1 MATIY
6 EIQTERAVNKILEAQ
21 KEGKSF
27 HWSEPWSGGCRVA
40 MSYTT
45 QKPYRGINSIT
56 LPIGEYITYK
66 ALCELQRKVG
76 SKVFIS
82 IKKGAKMY
90 PIFYSSK
97 MLVNN
102 GKNFYATTKDL
113 ESIWFTRYYNAF
125 HIKDIEG
132 IESKFPVEHYTH
144 TPLQNSE
151 LMETYIKAFYSGVE
165 SPKISY
171 KEAIGRAYYSPL
183 EHAVT
188 VPKKDNFKSLYSYY
202 ETVLHETIHSTGK
215 ELKRDI
221 KNHKGDK
228 DYSYEELVA
237 EIGASVT
244 LTMFGIVDDIQEQN
258 IAYILGWAS
267 RLQENNKMI
276 IKAAND
282 ASKAVKYFIETAEKL
297 GNFPEKISKIIGG
310 EN

>member
-1 MATIY
+1 MATVY

-45 QKPYRGINSIT
+45 QKAYRGINSII
-56 LPIGEYITYK
+56 LPIGEYVTYK
-66 ALCELQRKVG
+66 ALCELQRKAG
-76 SKVFIS
+76 SKVFIG
-82 IKKGAKMY
+82 IKKGAKLY

-97 MLVNN
+97 ILKV
-102 GKNFYATTKDL
+102 GKTSEDL
-113 ESIWFTRYYNAF
+113 ESVWFTRYYNAF

-151 LMETYIKAFYSGVE
+151 LMEAYINAFYSGVE
-165 SPKISY
+165 SPKIAY
-171 KEAIGRAYYSPL
+171 KEAIGRAYYSPSN
-183 EHAVT
+183 HSVT

-237 EIGASVT
+237 EIGASVA